1 MLTCK
6 KGYKKSFSHSK
17 QDVLFKAVIRAG
29 GDMENHIDR
38 YIQDSPELSQAFLL
52 KVREIAL
59 GIDPGLEQHISYGI
73 PTLKKNGKIILHFA
87 AQKGHLGLYPGTD
100 AIVHFENRLRNH
112 NTRKGTIQISYLEP
126 LDQKLVADL
135 IRFNLERAT
144 AD

>member
-1 MLTCK
+1 
-6 KGYKKSFSHSK
+6 
-17 QDVLFKAVIRAG
+17 
-29 GDMENHIDR
+29 MENHIDR

-87 AQKGHLGLYPGTD
+87 AQKAHLGLYPGTD
-100 AIVHFENRLRNH
+100 AIVHFEKRLRIY
-112 NTRKGTIQISYLEP
+112 NTRKGTIQIPYLEP
-126 LDQKLVADL
+126 LDQKLVEDL
-135 IRFNLERAT
+135 VRFNLERAT